1 MSSSNASTSVS
12 IDKFNGD
19 NYATWCRY
27 MRGVFLTKS
36 VWYVVNRE
44 TTPTFTDPR
53 ASDEYVKAS
62 NVAFG
67 MMLLHMDADY
77 HHVVDSCEEAWV
89 AWSRLKTLYG
99 GSQKAGRIYLKR
111 QLFSMKMAEGAN
123 VLHHCNEVLNI
134 GAKLSSIGAK
144 MEDEDIAIC
153 LLLSLPKSFENVV
166 LNLEMS
172 NAELCTQAVVKVLT
186 NEHAKRQGEKMTTAT
201 TTVKAEDA
209 TKAFSTERK
218 PYQCTYCG
226 KVGHT
231 AERCWTKQKD
241 ESRGAQRGGNGRG
254 RGANNVQWRHYDDGN
269 SYDRVAFAV
278 SLGCGIPAIK
288 DVSGMW
294 AIDSG
299 ATHHICHDKLKFVS
313 LVEGNE
319 GEILVADGNKA
330 AIKGVG
336 TIVEKV
342 ILPNGDERE
351 IEIKNALYVPSM
363 SKNLLS
369 VPQINKHGIFQVVF
383 DGATMYVARKD
394 SKQVVATADLVDGLY
409 WLRTTHRSVNAASS
423 GNLIDLHAR
432 MGHAPVEVLRKM
444 VTSNMVKGA
453 PALPKSNGS
462 SVCQGCQQG
471 KMVQKPFPS
480 NRDKRIYDTFEM
492 LHFDICG
499 PMEEKSLG
507 GSKYLLLIVD
517 EASGCMKGFCLNS
530 KSESEDCV
538 KKYITMIQAQFGKK
552 VKFVRHDGAREFAT
566 NSLQAFYEAEGIE
579 QQTTVPYAHQTNGT
593 AERAIRTIVTI
604 GRSMLH
610 HAKLDK
616 CFWGEA
622 AMTAIYVK
630 NRLPSPKIP
639 HKTPFEILYNSKP
652 SIKHMRVFGC
662 QAYILT
668 PKEKRLKWDPKAR
681 AGLFLG
687 YEEGSKAYRL
697 YDIEA
702 GQVVISRDVNFDESA
717 FGLSTGPVPNEE
729 VDDLDLESLDLYDEV
744 SRPTH
749 FQQTGKRKDRASN
762 EDEAASTPR
771 TIRSR
776 PGLEEASAPDGHP
789 SHRFYEDEEMKSEH
803 QHDSSTSSAFWHAS
817 ANAVEAAADFS
828 EPSTYE
834 DAVSGPDQVHWRKA
848 ICAELDSMKLR
859 GVFRAAKLPTGQ
871 SAIGTKWVFKI
882 KRKADGSIEKYKAR
896 LVAKGF
902 RQKYGIDYTETF
914 SPVVKYATL
923 RIVVA
928 ITKHFGWPLDQ
939 LDVVTAFLYGVMKEK
954 VFCAIPEGVK
964 MDGDFDCFELVKA
977 IYGLKQASRVW
988 NETFDEFIRSI
999 GFHASGFDPCLY
1011 IMTTE
1016 GHCVLVLVYVDDVL
1030 VTGSSLELIAR
1041 TKNDLKTR
1049 FEMTDSGKCAFVL
1062 GIELLDNAD
1071 GSVTLCQRRYVDDV
1085 LKRFGMDECKAVS
1098 SPVDVSSRLISSS
1111 ATTKVDAPFR
1121 EAVGAL
1127 MHLTTAT
1134 RPDIAYAVSY
1144 VSRFMEHPQEE
1155 HWIAVK
1161 RIFRYLQ
1168 GTKTHGICYKP
1179 SAKIDFRGY
1188 SDADWAGDLAD
1199 RKSTSGY
1206 VFMLLGAPVSWG
1218 SKKQPSVSLS
1228 TSEAEYIALSLAIQE
1243 GKWIHRLLCEI
1254 MAATNEE
1261 GPELMIREDNQSC
1274 IKMTKNPVNHG
1285 RAKHIDIKY
1294 HHIRDEVKRGE
1305 VKLEYCETTLML
1317 ADIMT
1322 KGLHGPRHKD
1332 LTMALGIHACS
1343 D

>member
-1 MSSSNASTSVS
+1 MKVEEPNA
-12 IDKFNGD
+12 
-19 NYATWCRY
+19 AA
-27 MRGVFLTKS
+27 M
-36 VWYVVNRE
+36 
-44 TTPTFTDPR
+44 
-53 ASDEYVKAS
+53 
-62 NVAFG
+62 
-67 MMLLHMDADY
+67 
-77 HHVVDSCEEAWV
+77 VVDA
-89 AWSRLKTLYG
+89 
-99 GSQKAGRIYLKR
+99 
-111 QLFSMKMAEGAN
+111 
-123 VLHHCNEVLNI
+123 
-134 GAKLSSIGAK
+134 
-144 MEDEDIAIC
+144 
-153 LLLSLPKSFENVV
+153 
-166 LNLEMS
+166 
-172 NAELCTQAVVKVLT
+172 
-186 NEHAKRQGEKMTTAT
+186 
-201 TTVKAEDA
+201 
-209 TKAFSTERK
+209 
-218 PYQCTYCG
+218 
-226 KVGHT
+226 
-231 AERCWTKQKD
+231 
-241 ESRGAQRGGNGRG
+241 
-254 RGANNVQWRHYDDGN
+254 GANNVQWRHYDEGN

-278 SLGCGIPAIK
+278 SFECG
-288 DVSGMW
+288 VSTNKNGPGMW
-294 AIDSG
+294 AVDSG
-299 ATHHICHDKLKFVS
+299 ATHHICHDKFKFAS
-313 LVEGNE
+313 LVEGND

-342 ILPNGDERE
+342 ILPNGEERE

-369 VPQINKHGIFQVVF
+369 VPQINKHGNFQVVF
-383 DGATMYVARKD
+383 DGDTMYVARKD
-394 SKQVVATADLVDGLY
+394 SNQVVAAADLVDGLY
-409 WLRTTHRSVNAASS
+409 WLRTTQRSANATSLSNAV
-423 GNLIDLHAR
+423 DLHAR
-432 MGHAPVEVLRKM
+432 MGHAPVDVLRRM
-444 VTSNMVKGA
+444 VTSHMIKDA
-453 PALPKSNGS
+453 HIPSKPNGS
-462 SVCQGCQQG
+462 SVCRGCQEG

-480 NRDKRIYDTFEM
+480 NRDKRTYNTFEM

-517 EASGCMKGFCLNS
+517 EASGCMKGFCLHS
-530 KSESEDCV
+530 KSESEECI
-538 KKYITMIQAQFGKK
+538 KKYITMIQTQFNKK

-566 NSLQAFYEAEGIE
+566 NSLQDFYEVEGIE
-579 QQTTVPYAHQTNGT
+579 QQTTVPYAHQANGT

-616 CFWGEA
+616 CFWAEA
-622 AMTAIYVK
+622 AMTAVYVK

-639 HKTPFEILYNSKP
+639 HKTPFEIVYNSKP
-652 SIKHMRVFGC
+652 SVKHMRVFGC

-687 YEEGSKAYRL
+687 YEEVSKAYRV

-702 GQVVISRDVNFDESA
+702 GQVMISRDVNFDESA
-717 FGLSTGPVPNEE
+717 FGMSMLISDDD
-729 VDDLDLESLDLYDEV
+729 VDGLDFESIDLDDEEP
-744 SRPTH
+744 RPRH
-749 FQQTGKRKDRASN
+749 FKQTGKRKAQPSHDNDDASMPRAV
-762 EDEAASTPR
+762 R
-771 TIRSR
+771 QR
-776 PGLEEASAPDGHP
+776 PGLEESSAPDDL
-789 SHRFYEDEEMKSEH
+789 SSRRANEDEERKSEE
-803 QHDSSTSSAFWHAS
+803 QHDTRTSSAFWHAS
-817 ANAVEAAADFS
+817 ANAVEAAVDFS
-828 EPSTYE
+828 EPSTFE
-834 DAVSGPDQVHWRKA
+834 EAVSGPDQVHWRKA
-848 ICAELDSMKLR
+848 IDAELDSMKLR
-859 GVFRAAKLPTGQ
+859 GVFRAAKLPNGQ

-914 SPVVKYATL
+914 SPVVKYVTL
-923 RIVVA
+923 RMVIA
-928 ITKHFGWPLDQ
+928 ITRHFGWPLDQ

-954 VFCAIPEGVK
+954 VFCAVPEGVK
-964 MDGDFDCFELVKA
+964 MEGDFDCLELIKA

-999 GFHASGFDPCLY
+999 GFQASGFDPCLY
-1011 IMTTE
+1011 IMTSE
-1016 GHCVLVLVYVDDVL
+1016 GHCVFVLVYVDDVL
-1030 VTGSSLELIAR
+1030 VTGSSLEMIAR

-1062 GIELLDNAD
+1062 GIELLDGED
-1071 GSVTLCQRRYVDDV
+1071 GSVTMCQRRYVDDV
-1085 LKRFGMDECKAVS
+1085 LKRFGMDECKAVA
-1098 SPVDVSSRLISSS
+1098 SPVDVSSRLVPSNS
-1111 ATTKVDAPFR
+1111 ASKVDVPFR

-1134 RPDIAYAVSY
+1134 RPDIAFAVSF
-1144 VSRFMEHPQEE
+1144 VSRFMEKPQEE
-1155 HWIAVK
+1155 HWVAVK

-1168 GTKTHGICYKP
+1168 GTKMHGICYKP

-1243 GKWIHRLLCEI
+1243 GKWINRLLCEI
-1254 MAATNEE
+1254 MAAANEE
-1261 GPELMIREDNQSC
+1261 GPELVIREDNQSC

-1294 HHIRDEVKRGE
+1294 HHIRDGVKRGE

-1332 LTMALGIHACS
+1332 LTAALGIRACS